1 MSADNSMRRAGASGG
16 VVAYII
22 YAEVFVAAC
31 GLQLVLLLLLGSWLG
46 LTLHRAQVGPLRSHY
61 QRRHIITES
70 VRGIGQGVRGFT
82 SPHRAFRGDI
92 SEAIFPLRSIV
103 SRQL

>member
-31 GLQLVLLLLLGSWLG
+31 GLQLVLLLLLLLGS
-46 LTLHRAQVGPLRSHY
+46 
-61 QRRHIITES
+61 
-70 VRGIGQGVRGFT
+70 
-82 SPHRAFRGDI
+82 
-92 SEAIFPLRSIV
+92 
-103 SRQL
+103 